1 MISDNQD
8 IDNEKEK
15 KDEIIEKISK
25 EVELKQSDNIIQIK
39 I

>member
-1 MISDNQD
+1 MMEN